1 MTDETSW
8 TPDPT
13 VGAYTSIRTLGP
25 DDGATAEEFAR
36 QIKQLIDTSKKL
48 VDAVS
53 HDNNGSMVAGRYVGG
68 NGGLYSTEAIKTAD
82 ALRLELDRW
91 K

>member
-1 MTDETSW
+1 
-8 TPDPT
+8 
-13 VGAYTSIRTLGP
+13 
-25 DDGATAEEFAR
+25 
-36 QIKQLIDTSKKL
+36 
-48 VDAVS
+48 
-53 HDNNGSMVAGRYVGG
+53 MVAGRYVGG

>member
-25 DDGATAEEFAR
+25 DDGATAEDFAR
-36 QIKQLIDTSKKL
+36 QI
-48 VDAVS
+48 VEAVS